1 MFAVIQ
7 TGGKQYLVKD
17 GDLLKVEKL
26 EVEVGKEVVF
36 DEVLMLANE
45 DGTDVQIGKP
55 FLEGVSIVAMCE
67 EQGKNRTVRVVK
79 YKRKI
84 RYKKVHGHRQRFT
97 KVKVAEVK

>member
-17 GDLLKVEKL
+17 GDLLKIEKL
-26 EVEVGKEVVF
+26 AVEVGKEVVF